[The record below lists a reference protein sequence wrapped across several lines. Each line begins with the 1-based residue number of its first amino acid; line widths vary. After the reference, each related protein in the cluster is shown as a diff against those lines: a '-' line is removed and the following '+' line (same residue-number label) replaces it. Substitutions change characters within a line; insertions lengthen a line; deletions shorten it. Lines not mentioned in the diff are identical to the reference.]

1 MKKSSSFHSLN
12 ADEKLNFFEKRLW
25 ELLNLLNNNYFPYR
39 FNGFHLKKF
48 TPEISESDRLK
59 IPDKAS
65 PSRFLS
71 DLFWMKLNWNVIR
84 SELGEIHVLDSG
96 AGSGKYGIK
105 INEFSNGISSYTGL
119 DLAHDKTWQS
129 LMESHAF
136 ITMKQHH
143 SDEILSVIPEKTNL
157 FMSQSAIEHFKYD
170 LLYFRQIRQFIEQKK
185 APIIQVHIFPS
196 AACLNLYGLHGV
208 RQYTP
213 RTVSSIAGLF
223 DGTEHI
229 SALYNLGGRN
239 CNELH
244 DRYIAEPIA
253 TSKGTVDYRD
263 TKTDEY
269 KKLLVEAIRKD
280 MDEAL
285 HNPAPAP
292 SFYALVIQSYFKQ
305 SVI

>member
-1 MKKSSSFHSLN
+1 MKKSTSFHSLN
-12 ADEKLNFFEKRLW
+12 ADGKLNFFGKRLW
-25 ELLNLLNNNYFPYR
+25 KFLNFLNNIYFPR
-39 FNGFHLKKF
+39 KFNNFHLEKF

-105 INEFSNGISSYTGL
+105 INEFSSGISSYTGL
-119 DLAHDKTWQS
+119 DLAPDKAWQS
-129 LMESHAF
+129 LMENHTY

-143 SDEILSVIPEKTNL
+143 SDDILSVIPKNINM

-170 LLYFRQIRQFIEQKK
+170 LLYFRQIRQFIEKK
-185 APIIQVHIFPS
+185 RAPIIQVHIFPS
-196 AACLNLYGLHGV
+196 AACLKLYGLHGV

-213 RTVSSIAGLF
+213 RTVSSIAALF
-223 DGTEHI
+223 DGVNHSST
-229 SALYNLGGRN
+229 LYHLGGRN

-244 DRYIAEPIA
+244 YRYITEPLV

-269 KKLLVEAIRKD
+269 KKLLAEAVRKD

-285 HNPAPAP
+285 HKLVPAP